1 MSEYWVSKKK
11 YFCRYCDVYIA
22 DDAPSR
28 SHHENGMRHKGN
40 KERFVKGLY
49 KAGEKKKKDEEEE
62 KREMKNIEAAAQKAY
77 ALDVGA
83 GRAGPSGS
91 SLPEPKP
98 KTAAAPPKKPS
109 NPYANYTTAASLGYT
124 DPDAERYQAELERR
138 RTQGVAGDWELL
150 PVASTSNSPPP
161 PPAPDALEDGDLK
174 PSLVADETIA
184 GEKRPAEAV
193 VEDDDDGRA
202 WKLRKK
208 TAKLGDDYD
217 PGAIPIKIKPRVKK
231 EDPNKSESSD
241 NATPTNGAAATNGIV
256 PVTDVEKS
264 KSTDVPKW
272 TKIEWKKAAIE
283 PENVSSPSIFNS
295 TPATTAEDRTPDS
308 NIDPIA
314 NKTPAPDS
322 SGTPES
328 APKVEAVPVKL
339 EETVPPSG
347 GGGGLFKKRKAPVGG
362 AGRGRRDQF

>member
-62 KREMKNIEAAAQKAY
+62 KREMKNVEAAAQRAY

-83 GRAGPSGS
+83 GRAGPSGL

-98 KTAAAPPKKPS
+98 KAAAAPPKKPS

-124 DPDAERYQAELERR
+124 DPDTERYEAELERR
-138 RTQGVAGDWELL
+138 RTQGIAGDWELL
-150 PVASTSNSPPP
+150 PVTSNSTPP
-161 PPAPDALEDGDLK
+161 PPAPEDGEMK
-174 PSLVADETIA
+174 PSLVGSDMAT

-193 VEDDDDGRA
+193 TTGSDDDSRA

-208 TAKLGDDYD
+208 TTRLGDDYD
-217 PGAIPIKIKPRVKK
+217 PGAIPIKIKPRIKQ
-231 EDPNKSESSD
+231 EDLVKSEASD
-241 NATPTNGAAATNGIV
+241 NISITNAAAATSNGIV
-256 PVTDVEKS
+256 PATES
-264 KSTDVPKW
+264 ASTSTEVPKW
-272 TKIEWKKAAIE
+272 TKIQWKKAATE
-283 PENVSSPSIFNS
+283 PVGVLSSSLADSPPTTPTTS
-295 TPATTAEDRTPDS
+295 TPTPNPISNPIINNIPVVESVAE
-308 NIDPIA
+308 PI
-314 NKTPAPDS
+314 
-322 SGTPES
+322 
-328 APKVEAVPVKL
+328 PKVEAPPVELK
-339 EETVPPSG
+339 ESTPPSG
-347 GGGGLFKKRKAPVGG
+347 AGGLFKKRKAPAGG
-362 AGRGRRDQF
+362 SGRGRRDRF

>member
-11 YFCRYCDVYIA
+11 YFCRYCEVYIA

-49 KAGEKKKKDEEEE
+49 KAGEKKKKDLEEE
-62 KREMKNIEAAAQKAY
+62 KREMKNVEAAAQRAY

-98 KTAAAPPKKPS
+98 KAATAPPKKPS

-124 DPDAERYQAELERR
+124 DPDTERYQAELERR

-150 PVASTSNSPPP
+150 PVTSSSNSTP
-161 PPAPDALEDGDLK
+161 PPAASKDEDTPLADGDIL
-174 PSLVADETIA
+174 T
-184 GEKRPAEAV
+184 GEKRPLDV
-193 VEDDDDGRA
+193 VADDDNDSRA

-208 TAKLGDDYD
+208 TARLGDDYD

-231 EDPNKSESSD
+231 EDLVKSEGSD
-241 NATPTNGAAATNGIV
+241 NISTTNAAATSNGIV
-256 PVTDVEKS
+256 PAT
-264 KSTDVPKW
+264 
-272 TKIEWKKAAIE
+272 E
-283 PENVSSPSIFNS
+283 P
-295 TPATTAEDRTPDS
+295 A
-308 NIDPIA
+308 
-314 NKTPAPDS
+314 S
-322 SGTPES
+322 SG
-328 APKVEAVPVKL
+328 A
-339 EETVPPSG
+339 
-347 GGGGLFKKRKAPVGG
+347 GGGLFKKRKAPVGG
-362 AGRGRRDQF
+362 SGKGRRDKF